1 MKVIICGAGKVGTSI
16 ARHLVSQKNDV
27 TVIDQSINLINEIR
41 EKVDL
46 KTINGSASNPS
57 ILKKAG
63 ADETDMIIAVTLQ
76 DEINM
81 VACQMAH
88 TFFKI
93 PRKIARLR
101 TEDFLNP
108 IWRDLYNAENM
119 PIDLIISPELEVA
132 KSIERQLKAPG
143 AYDVVPFLN
152 DEIEL
157 LSLPIKDTCPLIDTN
172 LISIHELFQEN
183 SNKEKDL
190 RASILGI
197 NRGESL
203 FIPKKH
209 DKLKNG
215 DLVYILAD
223 KNHIKR
229 TMNAFGFNDKPIK
242 KIIIIGG
249 GNIGFNLA
257 KDLENNNSDI
267 SVSIIESSN
276 ERARYIADQLNNTL
290 VLNGDGLDQAILDEA
305 NIKDADMMLALT
317 NDDETNIIIS
327 AVARKNS
334 CESLILVNNSEYNK
348 LKDVL
353 GISKVIDPRQITV
366 SKILKH
372 VHRGRIESV
381 YSIVNNQAELIHA
394 QVLKSSKLFNKNI
407 KDSDLPDGMRIG
419 LMKKSNQIII
429 PDKDTLIEEND
440 EVFFI
445 CMTNDLKTAEEL
457 FKIREA
463 Y

>member
-1 MKVIICGAGKVGTSI
+1 MKVIVCGAGKVGTSI
-16 ARHLVSQKNDV
+16 AKHLVSQNNDV
-27 TVIDQSINLINEIR
+27 TVIDQSLDLINEIR

-57 ILKKAG
+57 ILKMAG

-101 TEDFLNP
+101 SEDFLNP
-108 IWRDLYNAENM
+108 IWRDLYNADNM

-157 LSLPIKDTCPLIDTN
+157 LSLPVNESCPLIDTN

-183 SNKEKDL
+183 VNKEKDL

-197 NRGESL
+197 NRGENL
-203 FIPKKH
+203 FIPKKQ

-215 DLVYILAD
+215 DLIYILSD

-229 TMNAFGFNDKPIK
+229 TMNAFGFNEKPIK
-242 KIIIIGG
+242 KIIIVGG

-267 SVSIIESSN
+267 TTSIIENNN
-276 ERARYIADQLNNTL
+276 ERARFIADQLNNTL
-290 VLNGDGLDQAILDEA
+290 VLNGDGLDQNILDEA

-327 AVARKNS
+327 AVARKNN
-334 CESLILVNNSEYNK
+334 CEPLILVNNSEYNK
-348 LKDVL
+348 LKNVL
-353 GISKVIDPRQITV
+353 GISKVIDPRKITV

-372 VHRGRIESV
+372 VHKGRIESV
-381 YSIVNNQAELIHA
+381 YSIGNNQAEIIHA
-394 QVLKSSKLFNKNI
+394 QVLKSSKLLNKSI
-407 KDSDLPDGMRIG
+407 KDSNLPEGMRIG
-419 LMKKSNQIII
+419 LIKKPNQIII
-429 PDKDTLIEEND
+429 PDKNTIIEESD
-440 EVFFI
+440 EVLFL
-445 CMTNDLKTAEEL
+445 CMTNDLKSAEDL

>member
-157 LSLPIKDTCPLIDTN
+157 LSLPIKETCPLIDTN

>member
-16 ARHLVSQKNDV
+16 AKHLVSQNNEV
-27 TVIDQSINLINEIR
+27 TVVDQSHELISEITD
-41 EKVDL
+41 KVDL
-46 KTINGSASNPS
+46 KTILGSASNPS

-63 ADETDMIIAVTLQ
+63 ADEADMIIAVTLQ

-88 TFFKI
+88 TFFQI

-101 TEDFLNP
+101 SEDFLNP

-157 LSLPIKDTCPLIDTN
+157 LSLPINENCPLIDTN
-172 LISIHELFQEN
+172 LINIHELFQEN
-183 SNKEKDL
+183 SNKDKDL
-190 RASILGI
+190 RAAILGI
-197 NRGESL
+197 NRGEYL
-203 FIPKKH
+203 FIPKKQ
-209 DKLKNG
+209 DELKGG
-215 DLVYILAD
+215 DLIYILAD

-229 TMNAFGFNDKPIK
+229 TMSAFGFSEKPIK
-242 KIIIIGG
+242 KIIIVGG

-257 KDLENNNSDI
+257 KDLELNNSEI
-267 SVSIIESSN
+267 SVCIIESNSD
-276 ERARYIADQLNNTL
+276 RAKLIADQLSNTL
-290 VLNGDGLDQAILDEA
+290 ILNGDGLDQAILDEA

-327 AVARKNS
+327 AVARKNG

-353 GISKVIDPRQITV
+353 GINKVIDPRKITV

-372 VHRGRIESV
+372 VH
-381 YSIVNNQAELIHA
+381 
-394 QVLKSSKLFNKNI
+394 
-407 KDSDLPDGMRIG
+407 
-419 LMKKSNQIII
+419 
-429 PDKDTLIEEND
+429 
-440 EVFFI
+440 
-445 CMTNDLKTAEEL
+445 
-457 FKIREA
+457 
-463 Y
+463 